1 MKDEKPIYWVGSSLK
16 DLMALPD
23 EIKREAGY
31 QLHRVQNGYDPE
43 DWKPFQTVG
52 SGVKE
57 IRISEDGGAFRVMY
71 VAKFA
76 EKIYVLHSFQKKTQK
91 TSPKDINI
99 AKTRYRAIVNEEKS

>member
-23 EIKREAGY
+23 EVKREAGY

-52 SGVKE
+52 PGVKE

-99 AKTRYRAIVNEEKS
+99 AKTRYSAIVNEEKS

>member
-1 MKDEKPIYWVGSSLK
+1 MKEKPIYWVGTSLK

-23 EIKREAGY
+23 DVKREAGY

-52 SGVKE
+52 AGVKE
-57 IRISEDGGAFRVMY
+57 VRINEGGGAFRVMY

-91 TSPKDINI
+91 TSAKDINI
-99 AKTRYRAIVNEEKS
+99 AKTRYSAIVNEEKL